1 MKVFPFPL
9 YKKEDNTNMN
19 ESLNIEEF
27 KNNSLI
33 PDKREKYDIYIPMI
47 KDDDQEDEE
56 DFI

>member
-9 YKKEDNTNMN
+9 DKKEDNTNMN

-33 PDKREKYDIYIPMI
+33 PYKREKYDIYIYL
-47 KDDDQEDEE
+47 
-56 DFI
+56 